1 MPRFILLLLSA
12 LVCAFGAS
20 LEWNTVRALPAG
32 QPVQVSYAKQL
43 VTGQLVSVAADQ
55 MVIRT
60 KTGGVTAAR
69 VDVKKVWTPAHRRG
83 RNAAIGAAIGLAAGL
98 APGMIG
104 RLRFNNEGGG
114 SGKVLAATLAITGG
128 IGAGLGALNR
138 GRDLVY
144 KRP

>member
-1 MPRFILLLLSA
+1 M
-12 LVCAFGAS
+12 
-20 LEWNTVRALPAG
+20 RALPVG
-32 QPVQVSYAKQL
+32 QPVQVSYAKQFVAGEL
-43 VTGQLVSVAADQ
+43 VTVAADQ
-55 MVIRT
+55 MVIKT
-60 KTGGVTAAR
+60 KMGEVTAAR

-83 RNAAIGAAIGLAAGL
+83 RNAAIGAAIGVAAGL

-114 SGKVLAATLAITGG
+114 GGKVLAATLAVTGG
-128 IGAGLGALNR
+128 IGAGLGSLSR